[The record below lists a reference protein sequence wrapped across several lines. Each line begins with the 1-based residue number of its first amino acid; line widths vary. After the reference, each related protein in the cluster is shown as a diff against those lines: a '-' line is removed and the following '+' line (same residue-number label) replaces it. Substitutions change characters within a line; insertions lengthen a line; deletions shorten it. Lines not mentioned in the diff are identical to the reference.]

1 MDRLFSGFF
10 LKKNGGIF
18 SEPTCEVQG
27 NCDNNGILFKGL
39 TSTWLAFTALLV
51 PDLFDQILPNLQV
64 SATGAGKT
72 CDGHGNNSCGV
83 RWYGGKWDSWSG
95 MEEQISVSQLFS
107 AALVKFADKDTAG
120 PVTHDTGGNSTSNV
134 NAGQGSGSHSNP
146 TNTPITNG
154 DRAGAGILTAVF
166 VAGWAGMLA
175 FVLVGG

>member
-1 MDRLFSGFF
+1 M
-10 LKKNGGIF
+10 
-18 SEPTCEVQG
+18 SEPTCEVKE
-27 NCDNNGILFKGL
+27 NCDNNNILFKGL
-39 TSTWLAFTALLV
+39 TSTWFAFTGLLV
-51 PDLFDQILPNLQV
+51 PELYDLVLPKLQV
-64 SATGAGKT
+64 SAVGAGKN

-107 AALVKFADKDTAG
+107 ATLVKFVDKGTAG
-120 PVTHDTGGNSTSNV
+120 PVTHDTGGNSTSNL

-146 TNTPITNG
+146 TTTPITNG